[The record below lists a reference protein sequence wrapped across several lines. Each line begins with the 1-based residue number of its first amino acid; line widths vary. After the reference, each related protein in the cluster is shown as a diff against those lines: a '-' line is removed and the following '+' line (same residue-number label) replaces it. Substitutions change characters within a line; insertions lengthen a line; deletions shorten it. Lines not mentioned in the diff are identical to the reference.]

1 MNYIFFLRM
10 SVAQV
15 NLKNSNSSFIKR
27 GKIIDK
33 KLEQITDIYKAEEYV
48 RSLPL
53 SLTAKK
59 ELLNN
64 NYKIQELRMKERK
77 YNDTFHLKS
86 PYKNLVS
93 SFQSTKSFFNPF
105 KGRIVSV
112 EKNLGLDA
120 ASYFNLNSWFI
131 YHNAI
136 TFALIMGPFLY
147 IPQIVMLS
155 SYQYQPDI
163 IIPNNET
170 MAKLTVNGSCY
181 DYSFDFRPIDLLTGE
196 VGNFFP
202 KSNSYAKLNNIFKFK
217 NALNLIFYGCFGGSI
232 GFDDISFDYSM
243 EYAYLFTMIVFFIY
257 WLASIASK

>member
-1 MNYIFFLRM
+1 M
-10 SVAQV
+10 SDFQV
-15 NLKNSNSSFIKR
+15 NLKNTKSSFIKR

-33 KLEQITDIYKAEEYV
+33 KLGQITDIYKAEEYV

-64 NYKIQELRMKERK
+64 NYKIKELRMREKK
-77 YNDTFHLKS
+77 YNDKFHLKR

-93 SFQSTKSFFNPF
+93 SFQSTKNFFNPF

-131 YHNAI
+131 YHNVI
-136 TFALIMGPFLY
+136 TFALILGPFLY

-155 SYQYQPDI
+155 SYQPDI
-163 IIPNNET
+163 IIPENNT
-170 MAKLTVNGSCY
+170 MTKLTVNGSCY
-181 DYSFDFRPIDLLTGE
+181 DYSFDFRPIDILTGE
-196 VGNFFP
+196 VRNF
-202 KSNSYAKLNNIFKFK
+202 
-217 NALNLIFYGCFGGSI
+217 
-232 GFDDISFDYSM
+232 
-243 EYAYLFTMIVFFIY
+243 
-257 WLASIASK
+257 SKIK